1 MRMTTP
7 KRNITTKLLWS
18 VLVGSMLATPLTLS
32 ASVQPQGLEG
42 REKHDGRRGFR
53 GDREGRGGN
62 GRAILRELDLSEDQ
76 REQMR
81 ALRQGT
87 SRDTF
92 KRSRERRRALNE
104 AVDNG
109 ADEATI
115 RQLAFDFGEAEGDA
129 AVERARMHA
138 QMMEILTPEQRERY
152 QALREEQKQKMEGR
166 RKRMQER
173 MENGRNRK
181 PDSF

>member
-1 MRMTTP
+1 MTRR
-7 KRNITTKLLWS
+7 KITTKLLWTA
-18 VLVGSMLATPLTLS
+18 LVGSMLAVPMTLS
-32 ASVQPQGLEG
+32 ASVQSEG
-42 REKHDGRRGFR
+42 RDGRRGFH
-53 GDREGRGGN
+53 GDRGGRGGH
-62 GRAILRELDLSEDQ
+62 GRAIFRELDLSEDQ

-92 KRSRERRRALNE
+92 ERLRERRQALNE

-115 RQLAFDFGEAEGDA
+115 RQLAYDFGEAEGDA
-129 AVERARMHA
+129 AVERARMQA
-138 QMMEILTPEQRERY
+138 QMMEIFTPEQREQY
-152 QALREEQKQKMEGR
+152 QVLKEEQKQKME
-166 RKRMQER
+166 ER
-173 MENGRNRK
+173 MENRRNRN

>member
-7 KRNITTKLLWS
+7 KRNTKTKLLWS
-18 VLVGSMLATPLTLS
+18 VLVGSMLAIPLTLS
-32 ASVQPQGLEG
+32 AAVQSDGHE
-42 REKHDGRRGFR
+42 GRRGFH
-53 GDREGRGGN
+53 GDRGGR

-76 REQMR
+76 RQQMR
-81 ALRQGT
+81 ALRQGS

-92 KRSRERRRALNE
+92 ERLRERRQALNE

-109 ADEATI
+109 ADEATL

-129 AVERARMHA
+129 AVERARMQA
-138 QMMEILTPEQRERY
+138 QMMEIFTPEQREQY
-152 QALREEQKQKMEGR
+152 QALKEEQKQKMEER

-173 MENGRNRK
+173 MENRRDRN

>member
-1 MRMTTP
+1 MTMP
-7 KRNITTKLLWS
+7 RRNITTKLLWTA
-18 VLVGSMLATPLTLS
+18 LVGSMLAVPLTLS
-32 ASVQPQGLEG
+32 ASIQPE
-42 REKHDGRRGFR
+42 GRRGFR
-53 GDREGRGGN
+53 GDRGGRGG
-62 GRAILRELDLSEDQ
+62 AIFHELDLSEDQ

-81 ALRQGT
+81 ALRQSQQGMP
-87 SRDTF
+87 RDIFERLT
-92 KRSRERRRALNE
+92 ERRNALNE

-115 RQLAFDFGEAEGDA
+115 RQLAYECGEAEGDA

-138 QMMEILTPEQRERY
+138 QMMEILTPEQREQY
-152 QALREEQKQKMEGR
+152 QALKEEQKQKMEQR

-173 MENGRNRK
+173 MENRRTRK